1 MSETNTAETIADL
14 ARQQAVAHIVQS
26 ADGREFLIIPD
37 GMTKYDVP
45 DEHGL
50 TRTPPSYLKQSVT
63 LQATDSLGDYV
74 NRFKIADTVLFADI
88 AASSITAV
96 LDFHAASKGDV
107 GPAAKRGVHRATM
120 QLPFSEEW
128 NIWKGI
134 SGNLKPQLEFA
145 RFLEENGGDVVAP
158 GGAELLE
165 ACRDLQANRKVNF
178 IQAVR
183 TSSENENFEYTDE
196 TEART
201 RGGPGA
207 AYQVSSSRSRS
218 TSASRPARSTHSFAG
233 NSMKASS
240 TSVSNS
246 IGRST
251 FGRRSSNRSC
261 SRSGML
267 RAVPWCSARRPE
279 PPCPGSLTARCPIAT
294 ASCAS
299 ALGRW
304 RRGGW
309 PDASSAAAV
318 GRQSRPMPTTA
329 RLTVKRNARA
339 PARCGLRWQPLA
351 GTWIA
356 HDPLPPPRRDF
367 PPDRG

>member
-201 RGGPGA
+201 RGGLELPTKFQLAIPVYFGEPKSEVYA
-207 AYQVSSSRSRS
+207 FLRWKLDEGKLHLGIQLHRAEHVRQAVFKQIVLKIGDA
-218 TSASRPARSTHSFAG
+218 TGCPVVFG
-233 NSMKASS
+233 KAS
-240 TSVSNS
+240 
-246 IGRST
+246 
-251 FGRRSSNRSC
+251 
-261 SRSGML
+261 
-267 RAVPWCSARRPE
+267 
-279 PPCPGSLTARCPIAT
+279 
-294 ASCAS
+294 
-299 ALGRW
+299 
-304 RRGGW
+304 
-309 PDASSAAAV
+309 
-318 GRQSRPMPTTA
+318 
-329 RLTVKRNARA
+329 
-339 PARCGLRWQPLA
+339 
-351 GTWIA
+351 
-356 HDPLPPPRRDF
+356 
-367 PPDRG
+367 